1 MVIDIFGKKLDI
13 KHIPGPIGVIGRNSD
28 NKLIKETLNW
38 APSQPLRV
46 GIKKLYKWVD
56 QQVNKK

>member
-46 GIKKLYKWVD
+46 GIKKLYK
-56 QQVNKK
+56 